1 MKLHHFVGFSTAY
14 KLAYQPMRT
23 NTSWHE
29 NTSVFHDRLIFPPKS
44 LQLKSVRGTARRE
57 NRSSFY
63 DHLNAVQIGITLIK
77 KMTSLDQ
84 FYFLW
89 NGQDLSETIS
99 EDKWVRNTGLQIS
112 SFLFCRTIRRS
123 CGLILP
129 NDTLKQF
136 DHNQLFNKRVQ
147 VSDGAQKI
155 ILERTK
161 ELPLRPCGCPL
172 FAP

>member
-1 MKLHHFVGFSTAY
+1 MEIRQISCNRRPISDLIPAHPVSDYLIASR
-14 KLAYQPMRT
+14 PSSCR
-23 NTSWHE
+23 
-29 NTSVFHDRLIFPPKS
+29 VDRDYWLIANSKRFIRLDIFNRKI
-44 LQLKSVRGTARRE
+44 
-57 NRSSFY
+57 RSSIM
-63 DHLNAVQIGITLIK
+63 LSAICS
-77 KMTSLDQ
+77 SLDVSSC
-84 FYFLW
+84 FLW
-89 NGQDLSETIS
+89 NGQELSETIS

-112 SFLFCRTIRRS
+112 SLLFCRTIRRS

-136 DHNQLFNKRVQ
+136 DHNQLVNNRVQ

-172 FAP
+172 FAL